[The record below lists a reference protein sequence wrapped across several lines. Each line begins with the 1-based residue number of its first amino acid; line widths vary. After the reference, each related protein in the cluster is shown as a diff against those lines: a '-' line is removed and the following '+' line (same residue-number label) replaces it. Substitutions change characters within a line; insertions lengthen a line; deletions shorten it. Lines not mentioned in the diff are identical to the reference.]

1 MTTGTLNPS
10 SVQTTPTMTLTTDSN
25 TPTIYS
31 HPEICLM
38 SAFLQFKTNFANYDF
53 LISNSPL
60 AYESILEKSFNEKVG
75 EKTFVLGKFDLHDEI
90 RKVAETE
97 IQFNLTLVPDHLII
111 DPFDFF
117 NAPHYEIVNFT
128 FDPSLD
134 LLHKERCRSRYFCD
148 VADCVY
154 VKDDAPYY
162 TCKNSS
168 CPLKCNLFQSCLFTE
183 NTVVCSLDIIFI
195 SVASVIIVAL
205 IIGGVISVWFLRRRS
220 SANLSR
226 DDLP

>member
-1 MTTGTLNPS
+1 MITGTLNPS
-10 SVQTTPTMTLTTDSN
+10 SVQTTPTITLTADLN
-25 TPTIYS
+25 TPITYS

-38 SAFLQFKTNFANYDF
+38 STFIQFKTNSADYDF
-53 LISNSPL
+53 LISNSSL
-60 AYESILEKSFNEKVG
+60 VYESIFEKSFNEKLG
-75 EKTFVLGKFDLHDEI
+75 EKTFLLSKFNFYDAI
-90 RKVAETE
+90 RKMAETE

-117 NAPHYEIVNFT
+117 NTPHYEIVNFT

-134 LLHKERCRSRYFCD
+134 FLHKERCRSRYFCN

-154 VKDDAPYY
+154 VQDDAPYY
-162 TCKNSS
+162 ACKNSS

-183 NTVVCSLDIIFI
+183 DTVVCSLDIIFI

-205 IIGGVISVWFLRRRS
+205 MTGGVISVWFLRRRS
-220 SANLSR
+220 SASLSR

>member
-1 MTTGTLNPS
+1 MA
-10 SVQTTPTMTLTTDSN
+10 LTTDFN
-25 TPTIYS
+25 TPPTYS

-38 SAFLQFKTNFANYDF
+38 STFLQFKTNSVDYDF
-53 LISNSPL
+53 FISNSSW
-60 AYESILEKSFNEKVG
+60 AYKSILEKSFTEKLG
-75 EKTFVLGKFDLHDEI
+75 EKTFFLSKFNLYDEI
-90 RKVAETE
+90 RKMAETE

-117 NAPHYEIVNFT
+117 NTPHYKIVNFT
-128 FDPSLD
+128 LDPSLD

-154 VKDDAPYY
+154 VKDDASYY
-162 TCKNSS
+162 ACKNSS

-220 SANLSR
+220 SASLSR